1 MTRNTHWTLRPVAM
15 KSILRLT
22 SQVLAL
28 ACIPSFSLFAL
39 WTISAMQ
46 ELAGTGVGR
55 LFPFQAQNPLL
66 WKLIVFW
73 WLGAGLCGWV
83 SLFFLYRSSERHLS
97 QIPKALL
104 GGVGAGVVAALSFP
118 PIPNKYAY
126 APVILALLLLHIART
141 NPRLTEATSKQS
153 SDKG

>member
-1 MTRNTHWTLRPVAM
+1 MPASSCIAEIVQSVITSY
-15 KSILRLT
+15 SIHYTKLY
-22 SQVLAL
+22 
-28 ACIPSFSLFAL
+28 
-39 WTISAMQ
+39 
-46 ELAGTGVGR
+46 E
-55 LFPFQAQNPLL
+55 
-66 WKLIVFW
+66 KLIVFW